1 MMKIGKT
8 FLTKIF
14 WVEILPTKPKISGEI
29 PRFKKSFGNCQ
40 GKCSSQGSP
49 NTSVEIPF
57 QHLFWGKCHWGFL
70 YFCSFIMEIPSP
82 LVEKNISGEIP
93 EFLKKNKNHQNSAES
108 GRELSRVS
116 ERTAESGRSFKNP
129 KNLKVFKWNCPFC
142 FWGFQ
147 KSGLG
152 LNQLNLGDTSNQAK
166 SNLSF

>member
-40 GKCSSQGSP
+40 GECSSQGSP

-82 LVEKNISGEIP
+82 LVEKIFQGKFRN
-93 EFLKKNKNHQNSAES
+93 LKKKQKPPKF
-108 GRELSRVS
+108 SRVWERTQPS
-116 ERTAESGRSFKNP
+116 LGERTAESGRSLKNP

>member
-40 GKCSSQGSP
+40 GECSSQGSP

-82 LVEKNISGEIP
+82 LVEKIFQGKFRN
-93 EFLKKNKNHQNSAES
+93 LKKKTKTTKIQPSLGENSAES
-108 GRELSRVS
+108 RREQPS
-116 ERTAESGRSFKNP
+116 
-129 KNLKVFKWNCPFC
+129 
-142 FWGFQ
+142 
-147 KSGLG
+147 
-152 LNQLNLGDTSNQAK
+152 LGDPSKIPKISRCSNGIVPFVSGVSKNQGLV
-166 SNLSF
+166 SIS

>member
-40 GKCSSQGSP
+40 GECSSQGSP

-93 EFLKKNKNHQNSAES
+93 EFKKKNKNHQNSAES

-116 ERTAESGRSFKNP
+116 GREQPS
-129 KNLKVFKWNCPFC
+129 
-142 FWGFQ
+142 
-147 KSGLG
+147 
-152 LNQLNLGDTSNQAK
+152 LGDPSKIPKISRCSNGIVPFVSGVSKNQGLV
-166 SNLSF
+166 SIS